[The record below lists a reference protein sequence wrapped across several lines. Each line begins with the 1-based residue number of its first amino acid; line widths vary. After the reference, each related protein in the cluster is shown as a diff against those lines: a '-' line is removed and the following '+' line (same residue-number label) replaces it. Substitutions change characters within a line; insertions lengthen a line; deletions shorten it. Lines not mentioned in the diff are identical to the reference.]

1 MSERLD
7 QPGKSLRIRI
17 LAVARRGGLLLITLA
32 FIVPSVSPAQ
42 NLSAGVANDPV
53 QYRIDSESSWLR
65 VLVYR
70 GGILRALGHNHV
82 ISLNDLAGTV
92 TVPQDPLQATLM
104 LEFKVADLVVDD
116 SGSRTLEGDDF
127 RGQISQKAIA
137 GTRVNM
143 LGKKLLRAE
152 QFPSIQ
158 IRSGQITGSMP
169 EMKIEATVF
178 VKAAEFTVVFP
189 ARVTLSDESFVASGE
204 AEIRHVEIGLSPFK
218 AGFGTLK
225 VRDTLVLKYE
235 ISGLRIIAPE

>member
-7 QPGKSLRIRI
+7 QPGKSLRIRT
-17 LAVARRGGLLLITLA
+17 LAIAHRGGLLLITLA
-32 FIVPSVSPAQ
+32 FIVPSASPAQ
-42 NLSAGVANDPV
+42 NLSAGAASDPV

-70 GGILRALGHNHV
+70 GGILRGLGHNHV

-104 LEFKVADLVVDD
+104 LEFKVADLVVDEP
-116 SGSRTLEGDDF
+116 GSRALEGDDF

-158 IRSGQITGSMP
+158 IRSQKITGRIP
-169 EMKIEATVF
+169 NIDIEATVV
-178 VKAAEFTVVFP
+178 VKGAEFAVVFP
-189 ARVTLSDESFVASGE
+189 ARVTLSNESFVASGE
-204 AEIRHVEIGLSPFK
+204 AEIRHAEIGLSPFK

>member
-1 MSERLD
+1 VGQIR
-7 QPGKSLRIRI
+7 KTTRIRT
-17 LAVARRGGLLLITLA
+17 LATARRGGLLLIALA
-32 FIVPSVSPAQ
+32 FIVPSASTAQ
-42 NLSAGVANDPV
+42 DLLASAAKDPV

-70 GGILRALGHNHV
+70 GGILRGLGHNHV
-82 ISLNDLAGTV
+82 ISLNVLAGTV
-92 TVPQDPLQATLM
+92 TVPQDPLQTTLM
-104 LEFKVADLVVDD
+104 LEFKVADLVVDEI
-116 SGSRTLEGDDF
+116 GSRALEGDDF

-143 LGKKLLRAE
+143 LGNKLLRAE

-169 EMKIEATVF
+169 EMKIEVTVF

-189 ARVTLSDESFVASGE
+189 ARVTLSKESFVAIGE
-204 AEIRHVEIGLSPFK
+204 VEIRHAEIGLSPFK

-235 ISGLRIIAPE
+235 ISGIRIIAPE